1 MNTLNEQNNL
11 IKTLKDLGLNG
22 MAEAATNQFNNEF
35 SYSALNFCQRLQELL
50 EREDSYRKKM
60 KYQRIIRQGK
70 LKYQLTFNDIHFG
83 DADGLKKDDLKYL
96 ISNHWALVSPVNIY
110 IQGKT
115 GVGKTA
121 MACTLLNNLALEG
134 YTVRFWRMCDLQNEV
149 ERLSN
154 DPGKLKSFTT
164 KLAKYDVLAID
175 DLGLNSEVMPAKI
188 VSFIFNVI
196 DARSPRKS
204 TVITSQMKPDGLLR
218 VFGSGAQAEAIVDRL
233 LRPCKIISL
242 KGESKRTTI

>member
-11 IKTLKDLGLNG
+11 IKTLKNLGLNG

-35 SYSALNFCQRLQELL
+35 SYSELNFCQRLQELL
-50 EREDSYRKKM
+50 EREDSYRKEM

-83 DADGLKKDDLKYL
+83 EADGLKKDDLKYL

-121 MACTLLNNLALEG
+121 MA
-134 YTVRFWRMCDLQNEV
+134 YV
-149 ERLSN
+149 
-154 DPGKLKSFTT
+154 
-164 KLAKYDVLAID
+164 
-175 DLGLNSEVMPAKI
+175 
-188 VSFIFNVI
+188 
-196 DARSPRKS
+196 
-204 TVITSQMKPDGLLR
+204 
-218 VFGSGAQAEAIVDRL
+218 
-233 LRPCKIISL
+233 
-242 KGESKRTTI
+242 

>member
-11 IKTLKDLGLNG
+11 IKTLKNLGLNG

-35 SYSALNFCQRLQELL
+35 SYSELNFCQRLQELL
-50 EREDSYRKKM
+50 EREDSYRKEM

-83 DADGLKKDDLKYL
+83 EADGLKKDDLKYL

-121 MACTLLNNLALEG
+121 MSCTLLNNLALEG

-149 ERLSN
+149 ERLAD

-164 KLAKYDVLAID
+164 KLAKYDVCRRRLSLSVILMPILSVLHRCFHPIMQSIADANFIHRSCY
-175 DLGLNSEVMPAKI
+175 GL
-188 VSFIFNVI
+188 VSKNIKKTVEL
-196 DARSPRKS
+196 S
-204 TVITSQMKPDGLLR
+204 TVGWSVQS
-218 VFGSGAQAEAIVDRL
+218 V
-233 LRPCKIISL
+233 
-242 KGESKRTTI
+242 